1 MDDWDAE
8 IMAIIVDELLPQM
21 QDATNRMAELVNQK
35 AAGANGS
42 LGGAASPGSVSVNG
56 ETLTSSVDIKSIP
69 RPSVYPD
76 RYKGADIYALFD
88 SGYTVKKPV
97 RDPRILKHRDPSD
110 ITEGA
115 VNAFKGSDSLGINV
129 WYYKPT
135 GFI

>member
-8 IMAIIVDELLPQM
+8 IMAIIIEELLPQM
-21 QDATNRMAELVNQK
+21 QDATNRMAELVNEK
-35 AAGANGS
+35 ASIANGS

-56 ETLTSSVDIKSIP
+56 EILTSSVDISSVP
-69 RPSVYPD
+69 RPSMYPD
-76 RYKGADIYALFD
+76 KYAGADIYALFD

-97 RDPRILKHRDPSD
+97 RDPRILLSREASD
-110 ITEGA
+110 ITDGA
-115 VNAFKGSDSLGINV
+115 VDAFKGSDPLGISV